1 MKHLSC
7 LVLLGLTLHFVT
19 GCQPPASKA
28 PAPPAAPP
36 PQPSDASAQSGPI
49 LAPPEHGDATPVIAA
64 ALQKFGTIRL
74 MDGAT
79 FRLGSSV
86 RLASGQGLVGNA
98 ILVPDFDHP
107 VESGMA
113 NAAVLIEGNDVRV
126 EGLTIRKPFK
136 DGSYGIGVAVSGRK
150 NITLR
155 NLEIT
160 GYSARYGI
168 LAVESSELEIS
179 GCTVRDFMM
188 NASSDM
194 ISDSPAGVCLKRC
207 TNAIVS
213 NNRVFRIEAGPQ
225 GRESISPLSPKYG
238 RQGYQPD
245 HFYIGQCV
253 AVSMVGNVMETSG
266 EGIDVL
272 LSSNCTISGN
282 VIRDIWF
289 QGVKMLGV
297 SSTTV
302 DGNFISDCYQGVGLA
317 THSRFNAECE
327 NNVITDNVILNTG
340 SPGSFGVPG
349 PGRVKFGTT
358 AGVDLHDTSK
368 NNIVANNLIRNTSAE
383 AVLEVPISGNLAA
396 NLVEGNL
403 VPGTLDS
410 GVGSQPQPSAGQ

>member
-1 MKHLSC
+1 MKNLSS
-7 LVLLGLTLHFVT
+7 LVLLGLTLQFLT
-19 GCQPPASKA
+19 GCQPPTAKV
-28 PAPPAAPP
+28 PAAPSAP
-36 PQPSDASAQSGPI
+36 PPPGVASTQSGPI
-49 LAPPEHGDATPVIAA
+49 LAPPEQGDATPVISAV
-64 ALQKFGTIRL
+64 LQKFGTVRL

-98 ILVPDFDHP
+98 TLVPDFDHP

-113 NAAVLIEGNDVRV
+113 NAAILIAGNDVKI

-150 NITLR
+150 NITIR
-155 NLEIT
+155 NLEIS

-194 ISDSPAGVCLKRC
+194 ISDSPAGICLKRC

-213 NNRVFRIEAGPQ
+213 NNRILRIEAGPQ
-225 GRESISPLSPKYG
+225 GRASISPLSPRYG
-238 RQGYQPD
+238 PQGYQPD
-245 HFYIGQCV
+245 NIFVGQCQAV
-253 AVSMVGNVMETSG
+253 AMVGNVLQTSG
-266 EGIDVL
+266 EGFDVL

-289 QGVKMLGV
+289 QAVKMLGV
-297 SSTTV
+297 SSTSV
-302 DGNFISDCYQGVGLA
+302 DGNFISDSYQGIGLA
-317 THSRFNAECE
+317 THSKFNAECE
-327 NNVITDNVILNTG
+327 NNVISDNVILNTG
-340 SPGSFGVPG
+340 SPGTFGVPG
-349 PGRVKFGTT
+349 PGRVNYGRTT
-358 AGVDLHDTSK
+358 GIDLNDTSK
-368 NNIVANNLIRNTSAE
+368 NNIIANNLIRNTSAE
-383 AVLEVPISGNLAA
+383 AVLEVPIAGNLAA

-403 VPGTLDS
+403 VPETAAPAAGSGT
-410 GVGSQPQPSAGQ
+410 GSAGN